1 MSVCSIF
8 ASCDCY
14 HPHCLYKGGLGHA
27 CNTVTLADLILNCC
41 VNLVHLKTFESKSE
55 LMGLQCTKLS
65 TNYFNLQKNGVIYLS
80 SLGTWIIFRPLSYLW
95 IVMVIIYIVLQ
106 KSAIVWTYYKCMYQS
121 YIWIEDYVIVG
132 ETFT

>member
-1 MSVCSIF
+1 MTEEHRLLSVCSIF

-65 TNYFNLQKNGVIYLS
+65 TNYFNLQKKEGNLF
-80 SLGTWIIFRPLSYLW
+80 IIIGDMDNFSF
-95 IVMVIIYIVLQ
+95 IVLSLNSHGHNLHCPP
-106 KSAIVWTYYKCMYQS
+106 KICNCLNLL
-121 YIWIEDYVIVG
+121 
-132 ETFT
+132 